1 MVSYTRIF
9 IHEMSVV
16 CCLWVWIYVIPL
28 WCSYCHTVEAFPHDL
43 NSSSHRNCNWKPCV
57 VYFQRQ
63 RRTQSLWRLVL
74 VEIPTAWLMVLGRIA
89 LLRSRSMENLERRNS
104 LIPPTPSNWKR
115 VRTSINLKVDSK
127 LTKLSWLRKSN
138 SSIDYA
144 DQGKMWHS
152 GH

>member
-1 MVSYTRIF
+1 
-9 IHEMSVV
+9 
-16 CCLWVWIYVIPL
+16 
-28 WCSYCHTVEAFPHDL
+28 
-43 NSSSHRNCNWKPCV
+43 
-57 VYFQRQ
+57 
-63 RRTQSLWRLVL
+63 
-74 VEIPTAWLMVLGRIA
+74 
-89 LLRSRSMENLERRNS
+89 
-104 LIPPTPSNWKR
+104 